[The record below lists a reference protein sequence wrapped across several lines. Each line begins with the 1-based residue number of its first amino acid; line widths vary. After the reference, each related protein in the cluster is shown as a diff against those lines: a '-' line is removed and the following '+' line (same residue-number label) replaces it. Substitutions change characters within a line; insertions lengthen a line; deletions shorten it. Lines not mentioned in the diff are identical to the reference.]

1 MKGFPTQLI
10 PPVLELL
17 PVPVPVVVPVPVA
30 VVVPVAVPVAVL
42 PEPPVP
48 PEPLSS
54 SLSVVLTEHAVAIA
68 PIAAKVIIHRIV
80 FISDI
85 LFTLL
90 G

>member
-1 MKGFPTQLI
+1 
-10 PPVLELL
+10 VL
-17 PVPVPVVVPVPVA
+17 
-30 VVVPVAVPVAVL
+30 VAVL
-42 PEPPVP
+42 VVVAVLPVP

-68 PIAAKVIIHRIV
+68 PMAAKVIIHRIV